1 MSGFT
6 FRELTRGDAEMIAG
20 WRYPEPYSLYDGG
33 DADRLLEYTY
43 FAGLDEEGS
52 LIGFCCFGEDARVP
66 GLEEEAGVLDVGA
79 GLRPD
84 LTGIGLGGPFLRE
97 ACRFGG
103 ELYAPDRLRVAVA
116 AYNQRARM
124 VAHALGFEAERTV
137 RNDEAEFVVMTRA
150 A

>member
-6 FRELTRGDAEMIAG
+6 FRELTRSDADEIAR
-20 WRYPEPYSLYDGG
+20 WKYAEPYSIYDGG
-33 DADRLLEYTY
+33 DADRLLQYTY
-43 FAGLDEEGS
+43 FTGLDEEGNVV
-52 LIGFCCFGEDARVP
+52 GFCCFGEDARVP
-66 GLEEEAGVLDVGA
+66 GLSKEDGVLDVGA

-103 ELYAPDRLRVAVA
+103 ELYAPERFRVVIA
-116 AYNQRARM
+116 AFNRRAQM
-124 VAHALGFEAERTV
+124 VAHALGFERAGTL
-137 RNDEAEFVVMTRA
+137 RNGENEFVVMLRA